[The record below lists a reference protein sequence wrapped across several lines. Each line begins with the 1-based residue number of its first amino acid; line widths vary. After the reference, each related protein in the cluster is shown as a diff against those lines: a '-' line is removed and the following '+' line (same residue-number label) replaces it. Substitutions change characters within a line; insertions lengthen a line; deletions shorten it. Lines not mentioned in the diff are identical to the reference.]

1 MDQEELITLSH
12 MVRDNIFKKLV
23 DREVR
28 TEEEYNKY
36 VGIVGEEEFSD
47 LGLSG
52 CQESAIMKEIG
63 YDVGHCIRQII
74 DTYGLF
80 VFRGLDND
88 KINHLIIRQAIIDDW
103 DLIKEGPSYE
113 MYLIYCG
120 DKEGMS
126 G

>member
-1 MDQEELITLSH
+1 MDQEELINLAH
-12 MVRDNIFKKLV
+12 MVRDDIFKKLV
-23 DREVR
+23 SKGVR
-28 TEEEYNKY
+28 TEEEYNKLIG
-36 VGIVGEEEFSD
+36 VVGEEVFSD

-88 KINHLIIRQAIIDDW
+88 KINLLIIRQAIIDDW
-103 DLIKEGPSYE
+103 DLIKEGPSFE
-113 MYLIYCG
+113 MYLIFLS